1 MVKKLVLREKLREI
15 IPYLAD
21 KEIIIILGARRV
33 GKTTLLS
40 NKRFF
45 YSRKKVKEDDI
56 YLLNLD
62 LVDDLMI
69 VKDQSSFIKYLKSRI
84 NTQIY
89 FC

>member
-40 NKRFF
+40 QIKDFF
-45 YSRKKVKEDDI
+45 YSRKKRLKK
-56 YLLNLD
+56 
-62 LVDDLMI
+62 MI
-69 VKDQSSFIKYLKSRI
+69 F
-84 NTQIY
+84 T
-89 FC
+89 C